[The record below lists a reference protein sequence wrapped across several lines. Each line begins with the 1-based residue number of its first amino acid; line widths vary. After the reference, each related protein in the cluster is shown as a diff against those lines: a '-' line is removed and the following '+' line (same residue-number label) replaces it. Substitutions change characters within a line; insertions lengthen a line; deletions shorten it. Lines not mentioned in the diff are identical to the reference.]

1 MRCVCVIRLRVNL
14 QYLSAW
20 NNYRF
25 AIDHIVL
32 MPQYRMKAQQ
42 IAKSEGLLDNKK
54 KKDKTK
60 TKVKGCTLFQFDN
73 VLGFG
78 TAAAGVTTT
87 VPVCSITSYHINSMS
102 IFLLYEARLKSFS
115 TYWHYTG
122 QIIIINIIL
131 NFLKLLK
138 CCGK

>member
-1 MRCVCVIRLRVNL
+1 VRCVCVIRLRVNL

-87 VPVCSITSYHINSMS
+87 VL
-102 IFLLYEARLKSFS
+102 FAALLVL
-115 TYWHYTG
+115 
-122 QIIIINIIL
+122 IL
-131 NFLKLLK
+131 TP
-138 CCGK
+138 